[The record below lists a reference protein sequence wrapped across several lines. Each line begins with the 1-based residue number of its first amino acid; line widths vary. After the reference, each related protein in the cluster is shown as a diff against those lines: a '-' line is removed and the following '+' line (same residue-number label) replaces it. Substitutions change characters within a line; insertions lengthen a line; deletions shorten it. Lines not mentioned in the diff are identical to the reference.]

1 MEILVVA
8 STLPELQSVT
18 AVCQVEFLSE
28 GLYTYTLPKS
38 GRTFHALITGV
49 GAPATV
55 FQLTRLLMQHRPK
68 LAIQAGIAGA
78 YDTDLR
84 IGQAVIVQ
92 QDRFG
97 SLGAEEED
105 RLLDVFDLG
114 FSDHD
119 ATPFRNGQ
127 LQSSIRDL
135 GPWQALQKVSGI
147 TVDTTTGT
155 EATRSLRFKK
165 YHPHI
170 ETMEG
175 AAFYYVCT
183 QLGIPAVQI
192 RTISNYVEKRNKLNW
207 NIPLAVSAL
216 QQPLLDFLETYTD

>member
-18 AVCQVEFLSE
+18 AACQVEFLSE
-28 GLYTYTLPKS
+28 GLYKYILPKS
-38 GRTFHALITGV
+38 GRTFHVLIAGV
-49 GAPATV
+49 GATATV
-55 FQLTRLLMQHRPK
+55 FQLTRLLLEHRPK

-78 YDTDLR
+78 YDTGLR

-114 FSDHD
+114 FADPD
-119 ATPFRNGQ
+119 AAPFRNGQ
-127 LQSSIRDL
+127 LQCPISDL
-135 GPWQALQKVSGI
+135 GPLQVLQKVSSI
-147 TVDTTTGT
+147 TVETTTGT
-155 EATRSLRFKK
+155 EATRTLRFKK

-175 AAFYYVCT
+175 AAFYYVCA

-216 QQPLLDFLETYTD
+216 QQPLLDYLENLTD